1 MLKCPALVKDEQRW
15 QAGRQCPATW
25 VVELLFSTNK
35 AKAYLLP
42 LMV

>member
-1 MLKCPALVKDEQRW
+1 MLKCAALVKDEQRW